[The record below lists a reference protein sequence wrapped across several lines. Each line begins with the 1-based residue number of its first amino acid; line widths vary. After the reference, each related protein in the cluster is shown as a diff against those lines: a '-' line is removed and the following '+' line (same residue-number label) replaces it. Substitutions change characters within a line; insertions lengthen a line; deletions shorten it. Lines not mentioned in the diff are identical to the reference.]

1 MYPHTQ
7 KTFTVNGQGFRMW
20 APTLLFKSKLEDENS
35 LITYSDILKECTDIP
50 EQLFE
55 IMPIEEVEKICE
67 DAMTFWQKDSTQKG
81 GDNMTASSIIAL
93 LLNRGHNAPQEYR
106 LDFVQIIFEEYSNGK
121 Q

>member
-1 MYPHTQ
+1 MFPHTQ

-20 APTLLFKSKLEDENS
+20 APTLLFKSKLEDENN

-67 DAMTFWQKDSTQKG
+67 DAMTFWQDEETTQKG
-81 GDNMTASSIIAL
+81 EGKKAIELIAI
-93 LLNRGHNAPQEYR
+93 LLNRGHSDPQNYR
-106 LDFVQIIFEEYSNGK
+106 LDFVKTIFEEYGNG
-121 Q
+121 